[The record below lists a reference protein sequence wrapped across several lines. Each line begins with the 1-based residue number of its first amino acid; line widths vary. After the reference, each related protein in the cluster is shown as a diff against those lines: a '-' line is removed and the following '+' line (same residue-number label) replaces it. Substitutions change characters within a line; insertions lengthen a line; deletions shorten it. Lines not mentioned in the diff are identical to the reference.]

1 MTAPEPSTRSPL
13 QRQDLN
19 TLADEALVEAL
30 RLVPADQPDEAV
42 EAVTAMVLGSLRPQ
56 VERAVRQVMGAMA

>member
-1 MTAPEPSTRSPL
+1 MPDPTTAPTPL

-30 RLVPADQPDEAV
+30 RLVPTDQPDEAV
-42 EAVTAMVLGSLRPQ
+42 EAVTAMVLGTLRPA
-56 VERAVRQVMGAMA
+56 VELAVRQAMGAMA